1 MFIFIDV
8 RAGGLVSA
16 IVKLT
21 GPRALPI
28 RHPQGSVGA
37 PDADVGAAEGV
48 CAQACEVAAMA
59 VRGLVRGVPH
69 ALVRSA
75 VSGERS

>member
-1 MFIFIDV
+1 MLMYTDV
-8 RAGGLVSA
+8 RASGLVSA

-37 PDADVGAAEGV
+37 SDADVSAAEGV
-48 CAQACEVAAMA
+48 CPQACEVAAMA

-75 VSGERS
+75 LSGERS